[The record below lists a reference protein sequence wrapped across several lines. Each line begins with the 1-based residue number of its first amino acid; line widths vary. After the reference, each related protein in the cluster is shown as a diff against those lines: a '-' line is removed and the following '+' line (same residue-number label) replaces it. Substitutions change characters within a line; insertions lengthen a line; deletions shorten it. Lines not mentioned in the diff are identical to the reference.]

1 MHANALRK
9 ALLKNKYFIVKRT
22 LRLTEHPINET
33 GYADFD
39 DDASLD
45 AIEAQLKMRT
55 ESTSTDNHDSWFR
68 RLFRW

>member
-22 LRLTEHPINET
+22 LRLTEHPINRT

-45 AIEAQLKMRT
+45 AIEAQLKMHT
-55 ESTSTDNHDSWFR
+55 ESILTENSANWFM
-68 RLFRW
+68 RLFKR